1 MKKSKNNEEEAPV
14 EETSLT
20 EKDNIPVQEQLLK
33 AFIKAI
39 HVSDRSFQD
48 CISEDKDLFKL
59 LNDN

>member
-39 HVSDRSFQD
+39 SVSDRSFQD
-48 CISEDKDLFKL
+48 CISED
-59 LNDN
+59 NI